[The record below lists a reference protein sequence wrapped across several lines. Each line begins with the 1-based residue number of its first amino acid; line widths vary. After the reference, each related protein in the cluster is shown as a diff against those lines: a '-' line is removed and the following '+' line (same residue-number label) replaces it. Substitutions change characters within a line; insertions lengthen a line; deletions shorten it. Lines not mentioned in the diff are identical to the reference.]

1 MTDREEMC
9 LNQPCN
15 ERELE
20 KAVEFM
26 QGRKAIGQSSEEAV
40 SWASIRFGINV
51 IKLRH
56 ELKKRE
62 LY

>member
-1 MTDREEMC
+1 MTDREEMW
-9 LNQPCN
+9 LNQPCS

-26 QGRKAIGQSSEEAV
+26 QDHKRIGQSSEEAI
-40 SWASIRFGINV
+40 SWAAIRFGINV